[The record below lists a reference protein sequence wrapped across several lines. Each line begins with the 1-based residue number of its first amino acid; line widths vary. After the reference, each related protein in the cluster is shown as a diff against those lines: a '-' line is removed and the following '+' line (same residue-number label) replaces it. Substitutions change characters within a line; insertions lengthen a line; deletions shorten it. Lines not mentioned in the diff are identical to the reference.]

1 MKWNWMAAWTN
12 RKYILTTLTS
22 LFDYKLSQADFDSNV
37 NVEQGKND
45 YTDGRSSR
53 KTFTD

>member
-1 MKWNWMAAWTN
+1 MKWNWMAAWAN
-12 RKYILTTLTS
+12 RKYILTRLTS

>member
-1 MKWNWMAAWTN
+1 MAAWTN
-12 RKYILTTLTS
+12 RKHLLTRATS
-22 LFDYKLSQADFDSNV
+22 LFDYKLSQADFDYDI

-45 YTDGRSSR
+45 YIDRRSSR

>member
-1 MKWNWMAAWTN
+1 MKLNGSLN
-12 RKYILTTLTS
+12 KQKILLTRTAS
-22 LFDYKLSQADFDSNV
+22 LFDYKLSQVDFDYDI

-45 YTDGRSSR
+45 YTDRRSSR

>member
-1 MKWNWMAAWTN
+1 MKLNGSLSKQKVHTDKTN
-12 RKYILTTLTS
+12 S